1 MRSSHTRMATESDVD
16 IKSAHPYWAFPYND
30 ISVVHNG
37 QITDYYTWRSKLER
51 KGYRFLTY
59 NDSELIAVWVS
70 DRMKEGLSLEQA
82 QEYVVEVMRQMM
94 VKDNLVKH
102 LLKNA

>member
-1 MRSSHTRMATESDVD
+1 MTTLG
-16 IKSAHPYWAFPYND
+16 ND
-30 ISVVHNG
+30 NMPGDLSMEQQFKLKVV
-37 QITDYYTWRSKLER
+37 QDQVR
-51 KGYRFLTY
+51 
-59 NDSELIAVWVS
+59 
-70 DRMKEGLSLEQA
+70 GLSLEQA

>member
-1 MRSSHTRMATESDVD
+1 MTTFGNESAPG
-16 IKSAHPYWAFPYND
+16 SLSMEQQF
-30 ISVVHNG
+30 
-37 QITDYYTWRSKLER
+37 KLQVL
-51 KGYRFLTY
+51 K
-59 NDSELIAVWVS
+59 DQV
-70 DRMKEGLSLEQA
+70 KGLSLEQA

>member
-1 MRSSHTRMATESDVD
+1 MSTTGKDNMPGNLSMEQQF
-16 IKSAHPYWAFPYND
+16 KLK
-30 ISVVHNG
+30 VV
-37 QITDYYTWRSKLER
+37 QDQVK
-51 KGYRFLTY
+51 
-59 NDSELIAVWVS
+59 
-70 DRMKEGLSLEQA
+70 GLSLEQA

>member
-1 MRSSHTRMATESDVD
+1 MDMPG
-16 IKSAHPYWAFPYND
+16 K
-30 ISVVHNG
+30 
-37 QITDYYTWRSKLER
+37 
-51 KGYRFLTY
+51 
-59 NDSELIAVWVS
+59 
-70 DRMKEGLSLEQA
+70 LSLEQEFKLQVLKEQVKGLSIDQA